1 MRGKRDEGKDR
12 DELKRVESEK
22 MDEEDEW
29 GKGPGN

>member
-22 MDEEDEW
+22 MDKGDE
-29 GKGPGN
+29 